1 MIKFRNESNQR
12 YTKALFYE
20 QSWTD
25 KEGIAY
31 TLKDSDYEVNGV
43 KLPSLYLLYMEECLK
58 DPSEFSFASKHLD
71 GWDHWLM
78 IRDATWFNKPYYL
91 RWKAELEV
99 RIRSKALIEI
109 VKESKLQTKNS
120 FAINRFLL
128 EKGWNPDDKGNTKR
142 GRPSK
147 EEIKK
152 AANESFE
159 AEQKVQEGLDIIRTL
174 N

>member
-1 MIKFRNESNQR
+1 MTIKFRNDTNQR

-31 TLKDSDYEVNGV
+31 TLKDKDYEVEG
-43 KLPSLYLLYMEECLK
+43 KLLPSLYLLYMEECVK
-58 DPSEFSFASKHLD
+58 DPSEYTFASKHFD

-78 IRDATWFNKPYYL
+78 VRDASWFNKPYYQ

-99 RIRSKALIEI
+99 RIKSKALVEI
-109 VKESKLQTKNS
+109 IKESKLQTKNS
-120 FAINRFLL
+120 FSINRFLL
-128 EKGWNPDDKGNTKR
+128 EKGWEPRTGPGATR
-142 GRPSK
+142 GRPTK
-147 EEIKK
+147 DDIKK
-152 AANESFE
+152 ATLDALE
-159 AEQKVQEGLDIIRTL
+159 AQQTVSEDMKLL